1 MRFTSA
7 SIPIVMCVLLAISCV
22 GAASAQEKSPSNVA
36 VAPGTLPVVKQ
47 AGDAS
52 QEPID
57 KRIFGVLP
65 NYRTANESAVYQP
78 IPTKRKFY
86 IAMKDS
92 LDYPS
97 YVLAGIFAGIAQ
109 FDDTHADFGQGL
121 PGYGHRYATA
131 AADQVIG
138 NFMTEAIMPTL
149 FREDPR
155 YFRRGHGRKWA
166 RAGYAATR
174 VFVTHTDA
182 GGTSFNYA
190 EIVGNAVTAGI
201 GNAYY
206 PLERTG
212 FDNFQRFYSQVGT
225 DALSQVLKEFWPDLK
240 RHFKHQPPAATD

>member
-1 MRFTSA
+1 MA
-7 SIPIVMCVLLAISCV
+7 AAPIP
-22 GAASAQEKSPSNVA
+22 
-36 VAPGTLPVVKQ
+36 APGTLPDKQ
-47 AGDAS
+47 TGED
-52 QEPID
+52 PID

-65 NYRTANESAVYQP
+65 NYRTANESAVYRP
-78 IPTKRKFY
+78 ITTKRKFY

-97 YVLAGIFAGIAQ
+97 YVLAGFFAGIAQ
-109 FDDTHADFGQGL
+109 LDNTHADFGQGL
-121 PGYGHRYATA
+121 PGYGQRYATA
-131 AADQVIG
+131 ISDQVIG

-149 FREDPR
+149 FKEDPR

-174 VFVTHTDA
+174 VFITHTDA

-240 RHFKHQPPAATD
+240 RHFKHLPPAQTE